1 MKILLIGEF
10 SGVHNNLKKGLI
22 ELGHDV
28 KLAADGDG
36 YRKFGF
42 DLRLAPYNGR
52 FWGKIKNIIYFLI
65 HLKKFVGYDVIQ
77 FINPFSIPY
86 YFYFLGITSVIFKF
100 NKKIFYYACGTDPA
114 FLSAKEKF
122 EYFPFSEKNS
132 TEIPRYNKFTLHY
145 YSWFIKNITCIIPS
159 MYTYGLGYFGNPKLK
174 EPIPLPG
181 SGNYTNSIFENKT
194 GKIKILF
201 GITRREFKGAVLI
214 QKALKKL
221 NEHYSEKIEIK
232 IVEKL
237 PFKEYLNILSQSDIL
252 IDQCKSY
259 DYGMNTIFALEKGI
273 IVLSGAESVAIKY
286 LNVVNC
292 PVINIKPDSEDIFK
306 KLQELINSSEI
317 KELKENS
324 HDYARAVHDRNLIAQ
339 KFLKEYANN

>member
-28 KLAADGDG
+28 KLVADGDG
-36 YRKFGF
+36 YRKFGY
-42 DLRLAPYNGR
+42 DLRLAPYKGR
-52 FWGKIKNIIYFLI
+52 FWGRIKNIIYFI
-65 HLKKFVGYDVIQ
+65 INFRNYIGYDVIQ

-86 YFYFLGITSVIFKF
+86 YFHFIGITTVIFKY
-100 NKKIFYYACGTDPA
+100 NKKKIYYACGTDPA

-132 TEIPRYNKFTLHY
+132 TEIPRYKKLSLNY
-145 YSWFIKNITCIIPS
+145 YTWFLKNITCVVPS

-181 SGNYTNSIFENKT
+181 SGNYTNSIFVNKT

-201 GITRREFKGAVLI
+201 GITRREFKGAEFI
-214 QKALKKL
+214 QNALNKL
-221 NEHYSEKIEIK
+221 DEHYAEEVEIK

-237 PFKEYLNILSQSDIL
+237 PFKEYLKILSQSDIL

-273 IVLSGAESVAIKY
+273 IVLSGAESVAVKY

-306 KLQELINSSEI
+306 KLEKLIKSDEI
-317 KELKENS
+317 KKLKETS
-324 HDYARAVHDRNLIAQ
+324 LDYVKFVHDRISIA
-339 KFLKEYANN
+339 KNFLKEYANN